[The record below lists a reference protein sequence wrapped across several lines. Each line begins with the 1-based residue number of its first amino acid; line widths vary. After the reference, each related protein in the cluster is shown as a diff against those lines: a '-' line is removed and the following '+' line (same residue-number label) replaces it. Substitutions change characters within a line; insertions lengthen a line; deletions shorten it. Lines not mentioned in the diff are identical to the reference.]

1 MPDSMSPSSN
11 AFCRTSSTVPWRHK
25 TVRRSRLTA
34 MFKLEPKIVN
44 VPVGPWNAV
53 VGVVVQAVVPLP
65 SRDYHRVLQ
74 SRHKRT
80 LFFRIG
86 GSVTSKGLR
95 LIFSCER
102 V

>member
-1 MPDSMSPSSN
+1 
-11 AFCRTSSTVPWRHK
+11 
-25 TVRRSRLTA
+25 

-65 SRDYHRVLQ
+65 SRDRVLQ
-74 SRHKRT
+74 SRHKMT

-86 GSVTSKGLR
+86 GPVTSKGLR

-102 V
+102 VKVSAGRTRSPLLGRGAMTLA